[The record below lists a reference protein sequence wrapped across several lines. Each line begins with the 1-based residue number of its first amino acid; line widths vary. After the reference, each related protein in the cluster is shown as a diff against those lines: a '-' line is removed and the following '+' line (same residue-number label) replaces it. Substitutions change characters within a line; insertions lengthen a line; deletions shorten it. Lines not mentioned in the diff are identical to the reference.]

1 VDTCLK
7 LFCVRC
13 LAIPVVFFM
22 LCLCGCGCDLGA
34 SPGGSDRLMVMTY
47 NVQNLFDAYVTGNEY
62 PEYTPEEGWTTDAY
76 RKRLGRVAQA
86 ITQGHAM
93 VPDIVLLQEI
103 EHANVLQ
110 DLLHEHLSSRGFQWF
125 AATAAKDSAIQ
136 VGIISRFPITDAR
149 THSVQGNRPVLE
161 CEIDLGSEKL
171 VVFVVHAKSRREGV
185 AETEGQR
192 IATSGV
198 ISRRTEE
205 LLRKHPWRP
214 VLVAGDFN
222 GSADSYLREGATYQT
237 ALVPFDV
244 LKADDYAR
252 NGSLLVSGGV
262 PPRGIWYTWWLDRSQ
277 LLLSHA
283 DGSYWYQ
290 GIWETFDQIL
300 LSPAFFDSYGLE
312 FHSGQVGV
320 GQHLRDEKGHP
331 NAWNVRTESG
341 YSDHLP
347 VYVVLTGR

>member
-1 VDTCLK
+1 MNLICM
-7 LFCVRC
+7 RC
-13 LAIPVVFFM
+13 FAVPVVFVM
-22 LCLCGCGCDLGA
+22 LCLCGCGCDLDA
-34 SPGGSDRLMVMTY
+34 AHESERLMVMTY
-47 NVQNLFDAYVTGNEY
+47 NVQNLYDAYVTGNEY
-62 PEYTPEEGWTTDAY
+62 PEYTPEKGWTADAY
-76 RKRLGRVAQA
+76 RRRLERVAQA
-86 ITQGHAM
+86 ITQGHDM

-103 EHANVLQ
+103 EHANILQ
-110 DLLHEHLSSRGFQWF
+110 DLLQEHPPARGFQWF
-125 AATAAKDSAIQ
+125 AATAAKESAVQ

-149 THSVQGNRPVLE
+149 IHDVQGNRPFLDSE
-161 CEIDLGSEKL
+161 TDLGSENL
-171 VVFVVHAKSRREGV
+171 VVFAPNTTSKPGGLV
-185 AETEGQR
+185 ETESQR
-192 IATSGV
+192 IATARV
-198 ISRRTEE
+198 VSRRTEE
-205 LLRKHPWRP
+205 LLGKQPWIP

-222 GSADSYLREGATYQT
+222 ASADSYLREGSSCQT

-244 LKADDYAR
+244 LRADEYAR
-252 NGSLLVSGGV
+252 NGSLLVSGGT
-262 PPRGIWYTWWLDRSQ
+262 PPHGIWYTWWLDRNQ

-320 GQHLRDEKGHP
+320 GHRLMDEKGHP
-331 NAWNVRTESG
+331 NAWDVRTEEG